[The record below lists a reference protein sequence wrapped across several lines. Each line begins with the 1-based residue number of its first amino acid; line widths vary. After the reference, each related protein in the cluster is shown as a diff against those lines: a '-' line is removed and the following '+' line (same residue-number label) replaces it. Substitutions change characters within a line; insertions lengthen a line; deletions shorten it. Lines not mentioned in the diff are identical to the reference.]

1 MVVRVVVPALVVEP
15 LVATA
20 DVPDAKPTSL
30 VELVA
35 RYAAKRHISPPV
47 PPSTMKCE
55 F

>member
-20 DVPDAKPTSL
+20 DVPDAKP
-30 VELVA
+30 
-35 RYAAKRHISPPV
+35 
-47 PPSTMKCE
+47 STCE